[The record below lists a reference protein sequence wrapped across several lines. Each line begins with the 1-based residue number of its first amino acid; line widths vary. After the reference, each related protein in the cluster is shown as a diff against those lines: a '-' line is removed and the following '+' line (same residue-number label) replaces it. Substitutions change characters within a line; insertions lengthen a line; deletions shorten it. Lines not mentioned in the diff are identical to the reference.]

1 MGCGEFDTPVLGLLG
16 FFEKFGY
23 VQERLRR
30 DAAAIQADAAG
41 VHFRIDQRN
50 FHAQVGGEEC
60 GGVSAG
66 TTADY
71 CHTEI

>member
-1 MGCGEFDTPVLGLLG
+1 MGCGEFDAPVLGLLG

-23 VQERLRR
+23 VQKRLRR